1 MLKSAGDGGRPGGR
15 MVCSPEFKLR
25 RASALAIAISM
36 AFAGPAGAGP
46 QGAAVVNGQV
56 TITQPNAGTTQIQ
69 ASNGAIINW
78 QKFSIGAGETT
89 RFVQPSASSAVLN
102 RVVGQEASQLLG
114 QLQANGRVFLI
125 NPNGIAIGAGAR
137 IDTNGFI
144 ASTLDMTDAD
154 FLAGKLRFF
163 ANGLAGGINNRGLI
177 TVGPQGQVALIAPN
191 VENSGV
197 IQAPDGQILLAAGR
211 RIEIASLDFDN
222 ITFEVQAPTDS
233 VLNLGKLLADNG
245 AVRVFA
251 GNLRHSGEIRASRMV
266 QEADGSI
273 RLVGS
278 NEVTLTADSMTRAD
292 GVAGGSVL
300 IESPAGTTR
309 VAGHVSASG
318 TAGQGGDV
326 RVLGERVAVEAGTV
340 IDASGSLGGG
350 QILVGGDFQG
360 KNAAVQNATRVFV
373 DEGVQLRADAGQF
386 GDGGRVI
393 VWADENTRYYGQL
406 SARGGRDGGDGGFAE
421 VSGKKNLDFQGG
433 ADLSAAKGKSGTL
446 LLDPLDII
454 VSANGARLPDV
465 TDEFADFQSNVITI
479 SPTAINQ
486 IGGNVVLQADRDIH
500 FNTETNFTGSSLTA
514 TAGVATPS
522 GTIFL
527 NQNLSTT
534 GGAVNL
540 SGATISGPG
549 GISTAGG
556 AVNLT
561 AANGLA
567 YTSAIRS
574 GGGAVTLTA
583 TAGNVNDAD
592 IDAGTGAIAL
602 NAAAGRLSGNTLVG
616 GTITLNSSG
625 SQSNTVTASTRVDA
639 TSTGS
644 SVSLANDGAQ
654 PLRIGTINGNTGV
667 YLDSATGM
675 VQVAGGSIVA
685 PLVQLSAYGVNDAIG
700 SAAAPLNVAT
710 PRLRLYGLDA
720 AAFVALSGS
729 PVLNELHL
737 DGTVAGLGGSSIT
750 GAANLTT
757 FVLGSCNGRL
767 NLSAVANAGFASGLS
782 VNVADGG
789 INAPTLNIPGPLTID
804 VAGPAT
810 LGTVNAESVNLTA
823 REAVDITSAAT
834 TDGDI
839 YISAGGCSY
848 DPACTAQSPVT
859 INTLTAGGSGSVYVW
874 TSDNGNI
881 AINTINAGGS
891 VWLSA
896 ANHELAYSYPRTAE
910 LLLGSVTAGGSMSL
924 QNYGTGGLTA
934 SGALTAGDGV
944 SFHVRRGALNVQ
956 GVTTTDGN
964 IDGTVRDSILFSTI
978 NASGNN
984 SAVSLTSN
992 EGSIRTRNNNAAAD
1006 ILATGNVSL
1015 TTQST
1020 SATGIGN
1027 AAFAN
1032 PLDIKAGSG
1041 STVTLSSG
1049 SAIGAVGKP
1058 VNIDVNGAVVVAS
1071 DTGQFHV
1078 AARNAAGV
1086 LQSVRSIDLS
1096 ASASGIGAG
1105 NSATF
1110 VSQDL
1115 SVTAASDG
1123 SGINIGAIEQ
1133 TVNTLDKFS
1142 FAATGASDLTF
1153 ANVNLATTGEE
1164 GHAGYAGYNQF
1175 MLSAGG
1181 ALRQTTPGT
1190 NNIAAGH
1197 TILSAGGDM
1206 LLGNVNILPVAGN
1219 AFNASAGGDLTAI
1232 DINAPSL
1239 TLSANNMT
1247 LGSVTSSGTRRGWP
1261 SRVYVPRLDS
1271 NQYITDEI
1279 RLSANG
1285 ALTTLGN
1292 ISSQTSVYADAGA
1305 GISVVGGAGKITGGN
1320 TSTGYYIDTVDVNA
1334 GSGTLAAADI
1344 TAHTT
1349 RIAGDTLNVNDVTAQ
1364 SGILNVAGTHFA
1376 TGNLRGATGLYL
1388 TATGAYQPGA
1398 ISISS
1403 GGGATILAPDGIDLG
1418 AASFAAPSVYFRSE
1432 NGSIAGN
1439 LTGTTG
1445 LDLFTGGALN
1455 LVTDRA
1461 VTSLT
1466 MQAKGDQFGAASSIT
1481 GAGQTF
1487 TFATL
1492 GGSTADLNFTSA
1504 TGVQLRYI
1512 ELSPAAALSR
1522 IDLAANLGG
1531 SSYLQLAGSQAALHA
1546 NAVTLSGGSIDL
1558 TTAGDVTLTS
1568 VLTGGGHIHAES
1580 ANGSVNVGGVTTGGG
1595 QATLIAGAGSVLRTG
1610 AGLVDVGD
1618 AVGAPAGNVTL
1629 NAANGSLGQ
1638 AGAEINVRNARS
1650 LVVEAANDIA
1660 LDLGG
1665 TLLTNLQ
1672 ITTGASGTGA
1682 ISFANNTNYSTFSLT
1697 RNNGNELVLGPVTP
1711 RTAGDFRLYATN
1723 GSIKV
1728 AGNINV
1734 NSLTLHAQ
1742 DANADLKIMAEGGV
1756 ARTVV
1761 ATGSANL
1768 QAGRDI
1774 LISAGTSSV
1783 ENVLVQSSS
1792 ANITAGRDLS
1802 VLGDGSNALVDGTST
1817 QNLLAGRNLRIAGG
1831 AQAGAS
1837 ATVNTLGSQNLRARQ
1852 SDITG
1857 SLVIEGGKGNNAK
1870 ALAQA
1875 GSSQTVNAQDLS
1887 VLGGSG
1893 TGASAELVGRGQSFG
1908 NVYGGLTIRG
1918 GTADSA
1924 FADIRSTGS
1933 QTLGNQNQWFS
1944 DPTDFVLIQ
1953 GGTHLGTYARAIADG
1968 SQGIWTHGDVQV
1980 LGGSGDGALAEIQS
1994 RGTQNIG
2001 STSTWYSGPTQNI
2014 LVQGGSA
2021 GNARV
2026 IAQGSQTIMAS
2037 GNISVIGGTG
2047 KNITASMESVSGTQT
2062 IGSAALGSSDATDN
2076 VFLRAGT
2083 ETGTSVWMR
2092 AASGQTVDAGQ
2103 TIEVIGGALGSASA
2117 EMSTTLGNQTIG
2129 NRNAGSDQTDSIRV
2143 TAGQAMLSNAKISS
2157 GGSQTLR
2164 ATEDVAV
2171 SNPGADTAAILA
2183 VGDQTI
2189 TAGRLSVTLASLL
2202 TGNPLAEIRSDANQT
2217 IALDGGTGTASL
2229 VVSNNSASAGS
2240 LAQIRAEGNQVV
2252 SMPYSDK
2259 AGLLQIGGTETRGSS
2274 LLAAGGTQN
2283 LLVGEVLVQ
2292 GGQSA
2297 VAAAKILAEGNADI
2311 SAINGSI
2318 RVLGGIAGSA
2328 AIDPPVLNL
2337 VSNGDVVVQA
2347 GAQSTATALIQ
2358 GGNVNIAATN
2368 GNVQTTGGAAAG
2380 ATAGIVANG
2389 VPGTLNLFSAG
2400 NVAFTPNAG
2409 GATATA
2415 PGATNVFALGACIG
2429 CTPALIGPGPIN
2441 VQVGATAPVAGGAA
2455 TATTSDILA
2464 TLDSVENFYG
2474 MLTVNDDGEMVV
2486 DPTRRRLP
2494 RCN

>member
-1 MLKSAGDGGRPGGR
+1 

-25 RASALAIAISM
+25 RASALAVAISM

-46 QGAAVVNGQV
+46 QGATVVNGQV
-56 TITQPNAGTTQIQ
+56 TITQPNAGTTQVQ

-211 RIEIASLDFDN
+211 KIEIASLDFDN

-251 GNLRHSGEIRASRMV
+251 GNLRHSGEIRANRMV

-278 NEVTLTADSMTRAD
+278 NEVTLTADSVTRAD
-292 GVAGGSVL
+292 GIAGGSVL

-340 IDASGSLGGG
+340 IDASGTRGGG

-360 KNAAVQNATRVFV
+360 KNAAVQNASRVFV
-373 DEGVQLRADAGQF
+373 DEGVQLRADAGEF

-433 ADLSAAKGKSGTL
+433 ADLSAAKGESGTL

-454 VSANGARLPDV
+454 VSANGARLPNV

-514 TAGVATPS
+514 SAGMNTPA
-522 GTIFL
+522 GAIFL
-527 NQNLSTT
+527 NQNLSTS

-540 SGATISGPG
+540 SGATISGAG
-549 GISTAGG
+549 SISTAGG
-556 AVNLT
+556 AISLT

-567 YTSAIRS
+567 YNAQIRS
-574 GGGAVTLTA
+574 SGGAVTLTA
-583 TAGNVNDAD
+583 TAGSVNNTDV
-592 IDAGTGAIAL
+592 DAGAGTL
-602 NAAAGRLSGNTLVG
+602 TVNAAAGSISGNSLTG
-616 GTITLNSSG
+616 GTVVLNSSG
-625 SQSNTVTASTRVDA
+625 SQSNTVAAATRVDA

-644 SVSLANDGAQ
+644 SVSVFNNGVQ

-667 YLDSATGM
+667 YLYSSTGM
-675 VQVAGGSIVA
+675 AQVAGGGIVA
-685 PLVQLSAYGVNDAIG
+685 PLVQLSAQGVNDALG
-700 SAAAPLNVAT
+700 SAAAPLNIAT
-710 PRLRLYGLDA
+710 QRLQLYSLDA
-720 AAFVALSGS
+720 PAFVALSGN
-729 PVLNELHL
+729 PVLNELRL

-750 GAANLTT
+750 GAANLST
-757 FVLGSCNGRL
+757 FALGSGAGRL
-767 NLSAVANAGFASGLS
+767 NLSAVAGAGFSSGLS
-782 VNVADGG
+782 VSVVDGG
-789 INAPTLNIPGPLTID
+789 INAPTLDIPGPLTID
-804 VAGPAT
+804 VAGPAM
-810 LGTVNAESVNLTA
+810 LGNVNAQSVNLTA
-823 REAVDITSAAT
+823 DEAVDITSAT
-834 TDGDI
+834 TTGGGI
-839 YISAGGCSY
+839 FISAGNCYYY
-848 DPACTAQSPVT
+848 DTGCTAQSPVT
-859 INTLTAGGSGSVYVW
+859 VGTLTTSGSGSVNVS
-874 TSDNGNI
+874 TMDNGNI

-891 VWLSA
+891 VSVSA
-896 ANHELAYSYPRTAE
+896 ANYAYADSHPRTAA
-910 LLLGSVTAGGSMSL
+910 LQLGSVTAGGSMSF
-924 QNYGTGGLTA
+924 QNYGTGGMTA
-934 SGALTAGDGV
+934 SGALTAGNGV
-944 SFHVRRGALNVQ
+944 SFQIRRGVLDVQ
-956 GVTTTDGN
+956 GVTATGGN
-964 IDGTVRDSILFSTI
+964 INGTVRDNILFSTI
-978 NASGNN
+978 AASGNS

-992 EGSIRTRNNNAAAD
+992 EGSIRTRNDNTAAD
-1006 ILATGNVSL
+1006 IVATGNVSL
-1015 TTQST
+1015 TTQSA
-1020 SATGIGN
+1020 SAAGIGN

-1032 PLDIKAGSG
+1032 PLDIKAGAD
-1041 STVTLSSG
+1041 STVTLSSA
-1049 SAIGAVGKP
+1049 SAVGAVGKR
-1058 VNIDVNGAVVVAS
+1058 VNVDVNGAVVVAS
-1071 DTGQFHV
+1071 GDGQFHV

-1086 LQSVRSIDLS
+1086 LQRVRSIDLS

-1123 SGINIGAIEQ
+1123 SGIDIGAIEQ

-1153 ANVNLATTGEE
+1153 ANVNLATTGQE

-1197 TILSAGGDM
+1197 TILAAGGDM
-1206 LLGNVNILPVAGN
+1206 LLGNVNILSVAGN
-1219 AFNASAGGDLTAI
+1219 AFNASAGGDLMAI
-1232 DINAPSL
+1232 DINAPAL
-1239 TLSANNMT
+1239 TLSANNMA
-1247 LGSVTSSGTRRGWP
+1247 LGSVTSTGTHRGWP
-1261 SRVYVPRLDS
+1261 SSVYVPRLRN
-1271 NQYITDEI
+1271 NQYVTDEI
-1279 RLSANG
+1279 RMTAAAS
-1285 ALTTLGN
+1285 LTTAGN
-1292 ISSQTSVYADAGA
+1292 ISSQTSAYVDAGT
-1305 GISVVGGAGKITGGN
+1305 GMSIVGGAGSITGGN
-1320 TSTGYYIDTVDVNA
+1320 TSTSYYHDTVDVNA
-1334 GSGTLAAADI
+1334 GSGTLSAADI

-1364 SGILNVAGTHFA
+1364 SGNLTVAGTHFA
-1376 TGNLRGATGLYL
+1376 TGNLTAAGSLNL

-1398 ISISS
+1398 ITISS
-1403 GGGATILAPDGIDLG
+1403 GSSATITAPDGIDLS
-1418 AASFAAPSVYFRSE
+1418 AANFSAPTVYFRAE
-1432 NGSIAGN
+1432 NGGIAGN

-1445 LDLFTGGALN
+1445 LDLLTGGALN
-1455 LVTDRA
+1455 LVTDSV

-1481 GAGQTF
+1481 GSGQVF
-1487 TFATL
+1487 SFATL
-1492 GGSTADLNFTSA
+1492 GGSTASLGFNSA
-1504 TGVQLRYI
+1504 TGVQLRYT
-1512 ELSPAAALSR
+1512 ENSPAAALSR

-1531 SSYLQLAGSQAALHA
+1531 SSYLRVAGNQAELRA
-1546 NAVTLSGGSIDL
+1546 NAVTLTGATDL
-1558 TTAGDVTLTS
+1558 TTAGDVTLMS
-1568 VLTGGGHIHAES
+1568 VLTGGGRIHAES
-1580 ANGSVNVGGVTTGGG
+1580 TNGDVSVGSVTTGGG
-1595 QATLIAGAGSVLRTG
+1595 HATLIAGAGSVLSTG
-1610 AGLVDVGD
+1610 AGGGLVDVGD

-1629 NAANGSLGQ
+1629 QAANGSIGQ
-1638 AGAEINVRNARS
+1638 TGAEINVRNARG

-1665 TLLTNLQ
+1665 TLLTNLR

-1742 DANADLKIMAEGGV
+1742 DANADLTILAEGGA

-1761 ATGSANL
+1761 ATNAASL

-1774 LISAGTSSV
+1774 LISAGTGSV
-1783 ENVLVQSSS
+1783 ESVLVQSSS

-1802 VLGDGSNALVDGTST
+1802 ILGDGSSALVDGTST
-1817 QNLLAGRNLRIAGG
+1817 QNLSAGRNLRIAGG

-1837 ATVNTLGSQNLRARQ
+1837 ATVNTLGSQQLRARV
-1852 SDITG
+1852 SDTTG
-1857 SLVIEGGKGNNAK
+1857 SLVIEGGKGSNAK

-1875 GSSQTVNAQDLS
+1875 GSSQTVNAQDLFI
-1887 VLGGSG
+1887 LGGGG

-1908 NVYGGLTIRG
+1908 NVYGGLTVRG
-1918 GTADSA
+1918 GTADNA
-1924 FADIRSTGS
+1924 FAEIRSTAS

-1968 SQGIWTHGDVQV
+1968 SQSVWTHGDVQV

-2001 STSTWYSGPTQNI
+2001 STSTWYGGPTQNI

-2021 GNARV
+2021 GIARV

-2047 KNITASMESVSGTQT
+2047 KNITASMESVTGAQS
-2062 IGSAALGSSDATDN
+2062 IGSGALGASDATDN

-2083 ETGTSVWMR
+2083 ETGASAWMR

-2103 TIEVIGGALGSASA
+2103 SIAVSGGALGAAFA
-2117 EMSTTLGNQTIG
+2117 EMSTAAGNQTIG
-2129 NRNAGSDQTDSIRV
+2129 NRNAGSDQTDSISV
-2143 TAGQAMLSNAKISS
+2143 TAGQAMLSDAKISS
-2157 GGSQTLR
+2157 GGTQTLR
-2164 ATEDVAV
+2164 ATGDITV
-2171 SNPGADTAAILA
+2171 SNPGADTAAISA
-2183 VGDQTI
+2183 VGNQNI
-2189 TAGRLSVTLASLL
+2189 TAGRLFVTLASLL
-2202 TGNPLAEIRSDANQT
+2202 TGNPLAEVRSDANQT
-2217 IALDGGTGTASL
+2217 IALDGGADTATL
-2229 VVSNNSASAGS
+2229 RVSNNSTSTGS
-2240 LAQIRAEGNQVV
+2240 LAQVKAGGDQVV

-2259 AGLLQIGGTETRGSS
+2259 AGLLQIGGNETQGAS
-2274 LLAAGGTQN
+2274 LLSAGGTQT

-2292 GGQSA
+2292 GGLSA
-2297 VAAAKILAEGNADI
+2297 AAAAKILAVGNADI

-2318 RVLGGIAGSA
+2318 RVMGGVAGSA

-2337 VSNGDVVVQA
+2337 VSNGDIVVQA

-2368 GNVQTTGGAAAG
+2368 GNVQTTGGGTAG

-2389 VPGTLNLFSAG
+2389 TPGTLNLFSAG

-2409 GATATA
+2409 GATASA
-2415 PGATNVFALGACIG
+2415 PGDTNVFALGTCIG
-2429 CTPALIGPGPIN
+2429 CTPGLIGPGTIN
-2441 VQVGATAPVAGGAA
+2441 IQVGAVAPANGAGTADP
-2455 TATTSDILA
+2455 TTGDILA
-2464 TLDSVENFYG
+2464 MMDSVQDFFG
-2474 MLTVNDDGEMVV
+2474 LLTVNDDGEITI
-2486 DPTRRRLP
+2486 DLTRRRLP